1 MLALHWRRAGDPAGL
16 RAAIEGAMSK
26 FDMPGHHP
34 MHEAPGSVAARC
46 RAGIEGGAARCRA
59 GIEGGAAHSA
69 RASADAP
76 RDAPVLPSV
85 APRALIQA
93 RGDSPIRPARLTFA
107 AR

>member
-34 MHEAPGSVAARC
+34 MHEAPGSV
-46 RAGIEGGAARCRA
+46 AARCRA

>member
-46 RAGIEGGAARCRA
+46 RAGIEGGAA
-59 GIEGGAAHSA
+59 HSA

-76 RDAPVLPSV
+76 RDAPVSPSV